1 MGKVQGLLGAIHA
14 LENTPVHLLAIGL
27 GIVFLFF
34 GTSRKLNTPV
44 KVRKIL
50 NPIGIT
56 VGLLGLALA
65 IVELFVRRGL

>member
-1 MGKVQGLLGAIHA
+1 MGKVQGILGAIKG
-14 LENTPVHLLAIGL
+14 LESTPVHLLAIGL

-50 NPIGIT
+50 NPIGI
-56 VGLLGLALA
+56 VLGLLGLALSV
-65 IVELFVRRGL
+65 IELFVRRGL